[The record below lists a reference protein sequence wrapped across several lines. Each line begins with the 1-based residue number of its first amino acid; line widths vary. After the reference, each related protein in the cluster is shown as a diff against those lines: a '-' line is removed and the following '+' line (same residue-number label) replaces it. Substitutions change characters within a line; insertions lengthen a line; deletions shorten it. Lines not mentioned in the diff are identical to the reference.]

1 MGSGGPRHPPGGG
14 IGIGTETGM
23 ETEGDA
29 QTQGGLLQVEAT
41 TGAKAQRREQ
51 AWDVGGTSGA
61 SAGQPLCKYPFNEYM
76 ERSNK

>member
-1 MGSGGPRHPPGGG
+1 MGWGA
-14 IGIGTETGM
+14 
-23 ETEGDA
+23 EGRDTLPEVA
-29 QTQGGLLQVEAT
+29 LELERRPEWRQRETQGGLLQAEAT